1 MEQLAYSARRPNL
14 WELERA
20 LDALPNR
27 LPPLST
33 VDNETLLLRA
43 RLLIAADEWGG
54 LYLTELGRKVFD
66 ETKELAA
73 SLQGRSQ

>member
-1 MEQLAYSARRPNL
+1 MEQLACSERRPNL

-33 VDNETLLLRA
+33 VDNETLLLKA
-43 RLLIAADEWGG
+43 RRLVAADDWGG
-54 LYLTELGRKVFD
+54 LYLTELGQKVFD
-66 ETKELAA
+66 ETKQLAT
-73 SLQGRSQ
+73 SLEGRSQ